1 MSEENGK
8 RVRFGSGASFAT
20 PETPE
25 GGHMS
30 KDNKLTSSEA
40 EEVGGTSTRIL
51 DAAEKLFA
59 DAGFAGVSVREI
71 AGAVGL
77 NQASIYNHFSS
88 KRALYEAVLDRGFT
102 PLRDT
107 LAAAALS
114 LDDPDA
120 GDRLLEE
127 LAEQMWRSPN
137 LPRLIQREIL
147 DDGEYLERLS
157 EQWLR
162 PIYEE
167 GRAAMEKSPWAA
179 SWESDSDSL
188 IILLMYHLIFGYHFS
203 APLTR
208 RVLGVEPS
216 SEAMR
221 QRQLKF
227 LKLVAHRLMVTS

>member
-1 MSEENGK
+1 MK
-8 RVRFGSGASFAT
+8 KDKALAADDLDGAR
-20 PETPE
+20 
-25 GGHMS
+25 
-30 KDNKLTSSEA
+30 
-40 EEVGGTSTRIL
+40 GTSTRIL
-51 DAAEKLFA
+51 DVAESLFA
-59 DAGFAGVSVREI
+59 GAGFAGVSVREI

-88 KRALYEAVLDRGFT
+88 KRALYEAVLDRGLS
-102 PLRDT
+102 PLRAT
-107 LAAAALS
+107 LAAAAIS
-114 LDDPDA
+114 RDEPDA
-120 GDRLLEE
+120 GDRLLED
-127 LAEQMWRSPN
+127 LSEQLWASPN

-167 GRAAMEKSPWAA
+167 GRAAMDRSLWSS

-188 IILLMYHLIFGYHFS
+188 MVLLMYHLIFVYFFS

-216 SEAMR
+216 SEDMR
-221 QRQLKF
+221 RKQINF
-227 LKLVAHRLMVTS
+227 LKLVAQRLMVST